1 MTAFDAILLGL
12 VQGFTEFLPV
22 SSSGHLVM
30 TQEFLGVRMEGIM
43 LEVTLHVATL
53 LSVVVVYRARL
64 WQIVLGALRRER
76 AAWHYIAALVIATIP
91 AVLVGLFLKDAV
103 ESAFDTPFVT
113 GIGLM
118 LTAAL
123 LLSTRYAARRA
134 PATEVERVEER
145 ESAADHGPDAALIT
159 TGPGAPNLGISL
171 LMGTAQALA
180 IVPGISRSGSTITA
194 GLWSRLS
201 GEKAAEF
208 SFLMSIPAIM
218 GATVLMLADPEGGDS
233 GVGSAVLAGGFVTAL
248 VSGIIAIKSLVWLL
262 RRRAFHHFAWYVAL
276 VSIVF
281 LAYLSLR

>member
-1 MTAFDAILLGL
+1 MTLFEAILLGL

-53 LSVVVVYRARL
+53 LSVVVVYRGRL

-76 AAWHYIAALVIATIP
+76 AAWHYVAALVIATVP
-91 AVLVGLFLKDAV
+91 AVFVGLFLKDAV
-103 ESAFDTPFVT
+103 ESAFDTPMVT

-118 LTAAL
+118 VTAAL
-123 LLSTRYAARRA
+123 LVSTRFAARRA
-134 PATEVERVEER
+134 PATEVERLEER
-145 ESAADHGPDAALIT
+145 ESAAEHGPQAAVIT
-159 TGPGAPNLGISL
+159 TGPGAPRLGVSL
-171 LMGTAQALA
+171 LMGVAQAFA
-180 IVPGISRSGSTITA
+180 ILPGVSRSGSTITA
-194 GLWSRLS
+194 GLWTRLS

-208 SFLMSIPAIM
+208 SFLMSIPAIL
-218 GATVLMLADPEGGDS
+218 GATILMLADPDGASS
-233 GVGSAVLAGGFVTAL
+233 GVGGAVLAAGFVTAL